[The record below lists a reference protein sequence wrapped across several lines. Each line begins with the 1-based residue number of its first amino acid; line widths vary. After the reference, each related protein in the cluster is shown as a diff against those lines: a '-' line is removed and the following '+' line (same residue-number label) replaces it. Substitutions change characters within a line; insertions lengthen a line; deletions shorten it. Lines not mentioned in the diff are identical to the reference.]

1 MKTPLKRLYRE
12 KIILYLVLAER
23 RNQGEDVRVELTEAE
38 GALEIVWALLV
49 GMEKRPQDG

>member
-1 MKTPLKRLYRE
+1 MNDCLHRLYRE
-12 KIILYLVLAER
+12 KIILYLALAER

-49 GMEKRPQDG
+49 GMEKQK